1 MKNQSG
7 ISALAAVIIIV
18 LVILAA
24 VIVFFV
30 FGNLDK
36 SGDQPSGELQV
47 KDAKKAV
54 AEWNVYRN
62 DQFGFEFKFPGHA
75 TVDDTYLENQHAFS
89 VSATSKNWNEG
100 VLAVINHGNVGTMTL
115 SEFVAENIKG
125 QGESGVTVNEAKL
138 NGYDSI
144 SVKGKNKSGYY
155 LLHKLDVY
163 EVFKT
168 SGVTAD
174 EADKMFASF
183 KFIGQ

>member
-75 TVDDTYLENQHAFS
+75 AVDDTYLENQYAFS
-89 VSATSKNWNEG
+89 VGTTSKNWNDG
-100 VLAVINHGNVGTMTL
+100 VVAVINHGNVGAMTL
-115 SEFVAENIKG
+115 SEFVAKDLKD
-125 QGESGVTVNEAKL
+125 QGVSGATVKEAKF
-138 NGYDSI
+138 NGYDGV
-144 SVKGKNKSGYY
+144 SVKEKNKSGYY
-155 LLHKLDVY
+155 LLRKLDVY

-168 SGVTAD
+168 SGVTAG

-183 KFIGQ
+183 KFIEE